1 MLHSLM
7 SRQGTTEAEISLTFV
22 GRSLIRRLNR
32 EYLGHDY
39 VTDVISFSLSEPQE
53 RELVGDI
60 YICVP
65 RAEQQAI
72 WYGAPA
78 REELVRLAA
87 HGALHL
93 LGFDH
98 EDPGDAA
105 RMSKLQEACVD
116 SFRRGEYDSP
126 GQQRA
131 AEREP

>member
-7 SRQGTTEAEISLTFV
+7 RTHRKPEAEVSLTFV

-39 VTDVISFSLSEPQE
+39 VTDVISFSLSEPE
-53 RELVGDI
+53 EAELVGDI
-60 YICVP
+60 YICLP
-65 RAEQQAI
+65 RAEQQAA

-87 HGALHL
+87 HGTLHL
-93 LGFDH
+93 LGYDH
-98 EDPGDAA
+98 EKPEEAA
-105 RMSKLQEACVD
+105 RMNELQEACVD
-116 SFRRGEYDSP
+116 SFRAGRYDSAEGGRP
-126 GQQRA
+126 